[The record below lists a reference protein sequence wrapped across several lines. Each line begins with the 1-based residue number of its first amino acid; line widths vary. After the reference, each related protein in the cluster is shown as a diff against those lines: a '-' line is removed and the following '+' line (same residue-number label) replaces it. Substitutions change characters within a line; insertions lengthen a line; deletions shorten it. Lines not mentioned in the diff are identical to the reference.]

1 MSKGTDALKSANENK
16 KGGKN
21 NAPATSNAAAA
32 TAGKT
37 VETNNT
43 SSATADDGEPAPAA
57 TATETVINTT
67 TSAEPG
73 ASDAGASA
81 TASDAGTSAEPD
93 ATASDAGTSAPAAG
107 ASAPAAGASAPASD
121 ATADAGATGKKPPM
135 AKKEKKIPLK
145 NGSRGRGA
153 SIPLHLAVKVA
164 ECSYGHYAT
173 ACAKEIA
180 EGYYNRTAGKPWDAD
195 MKYAPKDARRLVGH
209 IKLKDLAEKTGD
221 ISIDPT
227 GKSHAGYIFC
237 LPADVPAVVKNI
249 NDFYN
254 APENAVYDNMFKILP
269 LAMPVIT
276 LPAPVAIATGVTA
289 EPAPAA
295 ETVTA

>member
-1 MSKGTDALKSANENK
+1 MSKGTNVVKDNK
-16 KGGKN
+16 NKAPKT
-21 NAPATSNAAAA
+21 NAPETTTTTAAAG
-32 TAGKT
+32 TT
-37 VETNNT
+37 VETTDT
-43 SSATADDGEPAPAA
+43 STANADDGEPAPDA
-57 TATETVINTT
+57 TATETVTT
-67 TSAEPG
+67 TSAEP
-73 ASDAGASA
+73 ATDATADAGASA
-81 TASDAGTSAEPD
+81 PAADAN
-93 ATASDAGTSAPAAG
+93 AAG
-107 ASAPAAGASAPASD
+107 ASAPAAD
-121 ATADAGATGKKPPM
+121 ATATGKKPPM

-195 MKYAPKDARRLVGH
+195 MKYAPKDAQRLVGH

-221 ISIDPT
+221 KSIDPT

-237 LPADVPAVVKNI
+237 LPQHVKQVVANI

-269 LAMPVIT
+269 VATPVIT
-276 LPAPVAIATGVTA
+276 LPAPVSIATGVTA
-289 EPAPAA
+289 ETAPAA
-295 ETVTA
+295 DAAPAGEVATA